1 MEKKTVNSGVITRR
15 KFDETFKRSTVD
27 LLEKGRSIQELAQ
40 TLRVRQ
46 SLLHKWKRRYGSPS
60 AVSIVEP
67 AELLELRR
75 RVKELEQECDIL
87 KKALG
92 IFSRPS

>member
-1 MEKKTVNSGVITRR
+1 MEKKTFNSGVITRR

-27 LLEKGRSIQELAQ
+27 LLEKGRSIQDLAQ
-40 TLRVRQ
+40 SLSISE

-60 AVSIVEP
+60 AVSIVENP
-67 AELLELRR
+67 ELLELRR
-75 RVKELEQECDIL
+75 RVKELEQERDIL

-92 IFSRPS
+92 IFSRQT